1 MLTHLSQWYSN
12 AVTLRAATSVNAELL
27 ALSNLRNPYPG
38 KLGLIEPGAF
48 ADLLV
53 LNENPLDDIHVLER
67 PEQTLAIVMKDG
79 IIHKNSLGT

>member
-12 AVTLRAATSVNAELL
+12 AEVLRAATSVNAELL

-38 KLGLIEPGAF
+38 KLGLVEPGAF

-53 LNENPLDDIHVLER
+53 LNENPLDDIHVLEK
-67 PEQTLAIVMKDG
+67 PEQTLAVVMKDG
-79 IIHKNSLGT
+79 QIHKNTLKS